1 MIESLNLE
9 KSISREADKDVRL
22 MKSDTLK
29 NIDKSLKKYKEEY
42 KYTPLFRKTENKIQL
57 DGSELGQDYDL
68 EKIKSLIPKNDD
80 YKIIVID
87 GLYQEELSSI
97 PKGLLINKYSDL
109 SEDMKAEFQ
118 KAYQGFDDS
127 ENDVFSSINT
137 INHLECL
144 TIYIEKDVNIKNKI
158 SIFNIIQ
165 STHSSYF
172 RKSILIKKSSHVS
185 FSEEFIGSTKEISFS
200 NSVAEIFLHE
210 NSKLDYFSC
219 QDFKNNF
226 HFNSINVFQKKDS
239 ISNFHTYSF
248 SGATIRNNLNISL
261 KDKNCYANM
270 YGFYAIKNN
279 SHIDNHTTVDHMDE
293 NSISN
298 EHYKGIVEGGSRG
311 VFNGKIYVRQKA
323 QKTNAFQSN
332 NNILLS
338 DNAKVN
344 TKPQLEI
351 WADDVKCSHGCTVGQ
366 LDEDAL
372 FYLMSRGIPKKEA
385 TSILLSA
392 FSSDITEK
400 IEDKNLRKHYE
411 ELILTQLGSLNY
423 E

>member
-9 KSISREADKDVRL
+9 KSVSREYNKDIKL
-22 MKSDTLK
+22 IKSNTLK
-29 NIDKSLKKYKEEY
+29 NIDRSLRAYKEEY
-42 KYTPLFRKTENKIQL
+42 KYTPLFRKIKNKIQI
-57 DGSELGQDYDL
+57 GVSELDHDYDIK
-68 EKIKSLIPKNDD
+68 KIKESIPKNDG
-80 YKIIVID
+80 YRIIVID
-87 GLYQEELSSI
+87 GLYNEELSNI
-97 PKGLLINKYSDL
+97 PTEISVKKFSDL
-109 SEDMKAEFQ
+109 SEKMKGNFQ

-127 ENDVFSSINT
+127 KSDLFSSINT
-137 INHLECL
+137 INHFECL
-144 TIYIEKDVNIKNKI
+144 TVYVDKGVNIKKKI
-158 SIFNIIQ
+158 SIINYIDSSQ
-165 STHSSYF
+165 SSYF
-172 RKSILIKKSSHVS
+172 RKSILLNKNSCVT
-185 FSEEFIGSTKEISFS
+185 FSEEFIGISEKISFS
-200 NSVAEIFLHE
+200 NSVCEIFLHE

-219 QDFKNNF
+219 QSFKKNF
-226 HFNSINVFQKKDS
+226 HFNSINAFQRKDS

-248 SGATIRNNLNISL
+248 SGATIRNNLNILL

-279 SHIDNHTTVDHMDE
+279 SHIDNHTSVDHMEE

-400 IEDKNLRKHYE
+400 IEDENLRKHYE
-411 ELILTQLGSLNY
+411 ELILSELEGLNY

>member
-9 KSISREADKDVRL
+9 KSISREVDKDVRL

-29 NIDKSLKKYKEEY
+29 NIEKSLKKYKEEY
-42 KYTPLFRKTENKIQL
+42 KYTPLFRKTENKIQS
-57 DGSELGQDYDL
+57 DGSELGQDYDI

-87 GLYQEELSSI
+87 GLYQEELSNI
-97 PKGLLINKYSDL
+97 PKGVLINKYSDL
-109 SEDMKAEFQ
+109 SEDTKAEFQ

-137 INHLECL
+137 INHIECL
-144 TIYIEKDVNIKNKI
+144 TIYVEKDVNIKNKI
-158 SIFNIIQ
+158 SIFNFIQ
-165 STHSSYF
+165 STYSSYF
-172 RKSILIKKSSHVS
+172 RKSILINKSSHVS

-400 IEDKNLRKHYE
+400 IEDENLRKHYE

>member
-9 KSISREADKDVRL
+9 KSISREIDKDVKL
-22 MKSDTLK
+22 MKSATLK
-29 NIDKSLKKYKEEY
+29 NIEGSLKTYKEEY
-42 KYTPLFRKTENKIQL
+42 KYTPLLKKIANKIQKEDFKL
-57 DGSELGQDYDL
+57 DYNSDL
-68 EKIKSLIPKNDD
+68 KEIKKSIPNNDD

-87 GLYQEELSSI
+87 GLYNEKLSNI
-97 PKGLLINKYSDL
+97 PSAVTVNRFCDL
-109 SEDMKAEFQ
+109 SEEMKANFQ

-127 ENDVFSSINT
+127 KKDVFSSINT

-144 TIYIEKDVNIKNKI
+144 TIHVDKNLNLKKKI
-158 SIFNIIQ
+158 SIINFIN
-165 STHSSYF
+165 STQSSYF
-172 RKSILIKKSSHVS
+172 RKSILLNKNSYIT
-185 FSEEFIGSTKEISFS
+185 FSEEYVGISEKVRFS
-200 NSVAEIFLHE
+200 NSVCEIFLHE

-219 QDFKNNF
+219 QNFKNNF
-226 HFNSINVFQKKDS
+226 HFNSINVFQRKDS

-248 SGATIRNNLNISL
+248 SGATVRNNLNISL

-270 YGFYAIKNN
+270 YGFYAVKNK
-279 SHIDNHTTVDHMDE
+279 SHIDNHTSVDHMDE

-372 FYLMSRGIPKKEA
+372 FYLMTRGIPRKEA

-400 IEDKNLRKHYE
+400 IDDKSLRKYYE
-411 ELILTQLGSLNY
+411 ELILNELEELNY

>member
-22 MKSDTLK
+22 MKSYALK
-29 NIDKSLKKYKEEY
+29 NIEKSLKKYKEEY
-42 KYTPLFRKTENKIQL
+42 KYTPLFKKTENKIQL
-57 DGSELGQDYDL
+57 EESKLGHNYGI

-80 YKIIVID
+80 HKIIVID
-87 GLYQEELSSI
+87 GVYKEEFSNI
-97 PKGLLINKYSDL
+97 PSGILVKKYSDL
-109 SEDMKAEFQ
+109 SEDMKGEFQ
-118 KAYQGFDDS
+118 KTYQGFDDS
-127 ENDVFSSINT
+127 QNDIFSSLNT

-144 TIYIEKDVNIKNKI
+144 TIHVEKEVNIKNKI
-158 SIFNIIQ
+158 SIINFIQ
-165 STHSSYF
+165 SPHSSYF

-185 FSEEFIGSTKEISFS
+185 FSEEFIGSNGEISFS
-200 NSVAEIFLHE
+200 NSVSEIFLHE

-219 QDFKNNF
+219 QNFKNNF
-226 HFNSINVFQKKDS
+226 HFNSLNVFQRKDS

-248 SGATIRNNLNISL
+248 SGATVRNNLNISL
-261 KDKNCYANM
+261 KDENCYANM

-279 SHIDNHTTVDHMDE
+279 SHIDNHTAVDHMDE

-392 FSSDITEK
+392 FSADITEK
-400 IEDKNLRKHYE
+400 IEDENLRKYYE
-411 ELILTQLGSLNY
+411 ELILTELGGLNY

>member
-9 KSISREADKDVRL
+9 KSVSREYNKDIKL
-22 MKSDTLK
+22 IKSNTLK
-29 NIDKSLKKYKEEY
+29 NIDRSLRAYKEEY
-42 KYTPLFRKTENKIQL
+42 KYTPLFRKIKNKIQI
-57 DGSELGQDYDL
+57 GVSELDHDYDIK
-68 EKIKSLIPKNDD
+68 KIKESIPKNDG
-80 YKIIVID
+80 YRIIVID
-87 GLYQEELSSI
+87 GLYNEELSNI
-97 PKGLLINKYSDL
+97 PTEISVKKFSDL
-109 SEDMKAEFQ
+109 SEKMKGDFQ

-127 ENDVFSSINT
+127 KSDLFSSINT
-137 INHLECL
+137 INHFECL
-144 TIYIEKDVNIKNKI
+144 TVYVDKGVNIKKKI
-158 SIFNIIQ
+158 SIINYIDSSQ
-165 STHSSYF
+165 SSYF
-172 RKSILIKKSSHVS
+172 RKSILLNKNSCVT
-185 FSEEFIGSTKEISFS
+185 FSEEFIGISEKISFS
-200 NSVAEIFLHE
+200 NSVCEIFLHE

-219 QDFKNNF
+219 QSFKKNF
-226 HFNSINVFQKKDS
+226 HFNSINAFQRKDS

-248 SGATIRNNLNISL
+248 SGATIRNNLN
-261 KDKNCYANM
+261 CYANM

-279 SHIDNHTTVDHMDE
+279 SHIDNHTSVDHMEE

-400 IEDKNLRKHYE
+400 IEDENLRKHYE
-411 ELILTQLGSLNY
+411 ELILSELEGLNY

>member
-9 KSISREADKDVRL
+9 KSISREVDKDVRL

-29 NIDKSLKKYKEEY
+29 NIEKSLKKYKEEY

-68 EKIKSLIPKNDD
+68 EKIKSLIPKNDE

-127 ENDVFSSINT
+127 ENDVFSLINT

-172 RKSILIKKSSHVS
+172 RKSILINKSSHVS

-400 IEDKNLRKHYE
+400 IEDENLRKHYE
-411 ELILTQLGSLNY
+411 ELILTQLGGLNY

>member
-1 MIESLNLE
+1 M
-9 KSISREADKDVRL
+9 
-22 MKSDTLK
+22 
-29 NIDKSLKKYKEEY
+29 
-42 KYTPLFRKTENKIQL
+42 PQKT
-57 DGSELGQDYDL
+57 
-68 EKIKSLIPKNDD
+68 
-80 YKIIVID
+80 
-87 GLYQEELSSI
+87 
-97 PKGLLINKYSDL
+97 
-109 SEDMKAEFQ
+109 
-118 KAYQGFDDS
+118 
-127 ENDVFSSINT
+127 
-137 INHLECL
+137 
-144 TIYIEKDVNIKNKI
+144 NKI
-158 SIFNIIQ
+158 SIFNFIQ

-172 RKSILIKKSSHVS
+172 RKSILLKKSSHVS
-185 FSEEFIGSTKEISFS
+185 FSEEFIGSTKKMNFS

-400 IEDKNLRKHYE
+400 IEDENLRKHYE
-411 ELILTQLGSLNY
+411 ELILTQLGGLNY

>member
-1 MIESLNLE
+1 MVESLNLE
-9 KSISREADKDVRL
+9 KSISRELDKDVKL
-22 MKSDTLK
+22 MKSNTLK
-29 NIDKSLKKYKEEY
+29 NIKGSLKTYKEEY
-42 KYTPLFRKTENKIQL
+42 KYTPLFKKTANKIQINNSKL
-57 DGSELGQDYDL
+57 DYDI
-68 EKIKSLIPKNDD
+68 EKIKSSIPKNDD

-87 GLYQEELSSI
+87 GLYKEELSKI
-97 PKGLLINKYSDL
+97 PSGISINKYSDL
-109 SEDMKAEFQ
+109 SEDMKGEFQ
-118 KAYQGFDDS
+118 KAYRGFDDS
-127 ENDVFSSINT
+127 KKDIFSSINT

-144 TIYIEKDVNIKNKI
+144 TICVEKDVNIKNKI
-158 SIFNIIQ
+158 SIINFTN
-165 STHSSYF
+165 STQSSYF
-172 RKSILIKKSSHVS
+172 RKSILIKKSSYVS
-185 FSEEFIGSTKEISFS
+185 FSEEFLGSTEEISFS
-200 NSVAEIFLHE
+200 NSVSEIFLDE

-219 QDFKNNF
+219 QNFRKNF
-226 HFNSINVFQKKDS
+226 HFNSINVFQRKDS

-248 SGATIRNNLNISL
+248 SGATIRNNLNILL
-261 KDKNCYANM
+261 KDKNCYTNM
-270 YGFYAIKNN
+270 YGFYAVKNK

-400 IEDKNLRKHYE
+400 IEDENLRKHYE
-411 ELILTQLGSLNY
+411 ELILSELEGLNY

>member
-9 KSISREADKDVRL
+9 KSVSREYNKDIKL
-22 MKSDTLK
+22 IKSNTLK
-29 NIDKSLKKYKEEY
+29 NIDRSLRAYKEEY
-42 KYTPLFRKTENKIQL
+42 KYTPLFRKIKNKIQI
-57 DGSELGQDYDL
+57 GVSELDHDYDIK
-68 EKIKSLIPKNDD
+68 KIKESIPKNDG
-80 YKIIVID
+80 YRIIVID
-87 GLYQEELSSI
+87 GLYNEELSNI
-97 PKGLLINKYSDL
+97 PTEISVKKFSDL
-109 SEDMKAEFQ
+109 SEKMKGDFQ

-127 ENDVFSSINT
+127 KSDLFSSINT
-137 INHLECL
+137 INHFECL
-144 TIYIEKDVNIKNKI
+144 TVYVDKGVNIKKKI
-158 SIFNIIQ
+158 SIINYIDSSQ
-165 STHSSYF
+165 SSYF
-172 RKSILIKKSSHVS
+172 RKSILLNKNSCVT
-185 FSEEFIGSTKEISFS
+185 FSEEFIGISEKISFS
-200 NSVAEIFLHE
+200 NSVCEIFLHE

-219 QDFKNNF
+219 QSFKKNF
-226 HFNSINVFQKKDS
+226 HFNSINAFQRKDS

-248 SGATIRNNLNISL
+248 SGATIRNNLNILL

-279 SHIDNHTTVDHMDE
+279 SHIDNHTSVDHMEE

-400 IEDKNLRKHYE
+400 IEDENLRKHYE
-411 ELILTQLGSLNY
+411 ELILSELEGLNY

>member
-9 KSISREADKDVRL
+9 KSISREVDKDVRL

-29 NIDKSLKKYKEEY
+29 NIEKSLKKYKEEY
-42 KYTPLFRKTENKIQL
+42 KYTPLFRKTENKIQS
-57 DGSELGQDYDL
+57 DGSELGQNYDI

-87 GLYQEELSSI
+87 GLYQEELSNI
-97 PKGLLINKYSDL
+97 PKGVLINKYSDL

-137 INHLECL
+137 INHIECL
-144 TIYIEKDVNIKNKI
+144 TIYVEKDVNIKNKI
-158 SIFNIIQ
+158 SIFNFIQ
-165 STHSSYF
+165 STYSSYF
-172 RKSILIKKSSHVS
+172 RKSILINKSSHVS

-400 IEDKNLRKHYE
+400 IEDENLRKHYE
-411 ELILTQLGSLNY
+411 ELILTQLGGLNY

>member
-1 MIESLNLE
+1 MIESLNSE
-9 KSISREADKDVRL
+9 KSISREVDKDVRL

-29 NIDKSLKKYKEEY
+29 NIEKSLKKYKEEY
-42 KYTPLFRKTENKIQL
+42 KYNPLFRKTENKIQS
-57 DGSELGQDYDL
+57 DCSELAQDYDL

-87 GLYQEELSSI
+87 GLYQEELSNI
-97 PKGLLINKYSDL
+97 PKGVLINKYSDL
-109 SEDMKAEFQ
+109 SEDTKAEFQ

-127 ENDVFSSINT
+127 ENDIFSSINT
-137 INHLECL
+137 INHIECL
-144 TIYIEKDVNIKNKI
+144 TIYVEKDVNIKNKI
-158 SIFNIIQ
+158 SIFNFIQ
-165 STHSSYF
+165 STYSSYF
-172 RKSILIKKSSHVS
+172 RKSILINKSSHVS

-400 IEDKNLRKHYE
+400 IEDENLRKHYE
-411 ELILTQLGSLNY
+411 ELILTQLGGLNY

>member
-29 NIDKSLKKYKEEY
+29 NINRSLKTYKEEY
-42 KYTPLFRKTENKIQL
+42 KYTPLFKKTENKIQIEASKS
-57 DGSELGQDYDL
+57 GHKYDI
-68 EKIKSLIPKNDD
+68 EKIESSIPKNNE

-87 GLYQEELSSI
+87 GMYQEELSNTPS
-97 PKGLLINKYSDL
+97 GVLIKKYSDL
-109 SEDMKAEFQ
+109 SEDMRGEFQ

-127 ENDVFSSINT
+127 DKDVFSSINT

-144 TIYIEKDVNIKNKI
+144 TIYVEKDVNIKNKV

-165 STHSSYF
+165 SAHSSYF
-172 RKSILIKKSSHVS
+172 RKSILIKKNSYVS
-185 FSEEFIGSTKEISFS
+185 FSEEFLGSTEEISFS
-200 NSVAEIFLHE
+200 NSVSEIFLHE
-210 NSKLDYFSC
+210 NSKLDYFSP
-219 QDFKNNF
+219 QNFKKNF
-226 HFNSINVFQKKDS
+226 HFNSINVLQRKDS

-248 SGATIRNNLNISL
+248 SGATIRNNLNILL

-270 YGFYAIKNN
+270 YGFYAVKNK
-279 SHIDNHTTVDHMDE
+279 SHVDNHTTVDHMDE

-400 IEDKNLRKHYE
+400 IEDESLRKHYE
-411 ELILTQLGSLNY
+411 ELILSELEGLNY